1 MKMISHYFLK
11 IKDKISIIDLVE
23 KINNINFDKVI
34 NSTAGVKSLSKP
46 EFVSLFL
53 KKRNK

>member
-1 MKMISHYFLK
+1 MISHYFLK